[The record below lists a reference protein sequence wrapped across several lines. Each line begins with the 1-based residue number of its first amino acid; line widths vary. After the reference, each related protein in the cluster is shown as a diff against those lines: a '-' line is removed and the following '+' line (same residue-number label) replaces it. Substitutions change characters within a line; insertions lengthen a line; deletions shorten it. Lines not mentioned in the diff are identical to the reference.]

1 LPLHDLAQCQVP
13 PGSLERTGG
22 GRSEHTAPS
31 ASRAARED
39 LKGTTY
45 ELFILA
51 ISVLSIVNLVL
62 EVAIPD
68 QTQAWRLILYIDVAL
83 TLIFLADFSYRLL
96 TAPTK
101 WWYLRHG
108 GGVFDFLGCVP
119 GFRIFRLFRIL
130 RAVRI
135 IRRLGGPRV
144 LRELREGLASGTLYL
159 VVFLGLFILKFT
171 GLLELH
177 FEEDAPG
184 ANITTGGDALWW
196 RYATATTVAYGDQ
209 FPITTGGR
217 IVGVVMLTV
226 GVALFATFSGF
237 LANAFLSSKA
247 KKPAEPGDSGDLHEA
262 LAELERLAA
271 EQQRATAV
279 LRTRIAEL
287 QSQA

>member
-1 LPLHDLAQCQVP
+1 MR
-13 PGSLERTGG
+13 GEF
-22 GRSEHTAPS
+22 
-31 ASRAARED
+31 RAVSSDAGARED

-51 ISVLSIVNLVL
+51 ISILSIVNLVL

-68 QTQAWRLILYIDVAL
+68 QTQSWWLIVYIDVAL
-83 TLIFLADFSYRLL
+83 TLIFLVDFTYRLT

-108 GGVFDFLGCVP
+108 GGVFDFLGCLP
-119 GFRIFRLFRIL
+119 GLRIFRLFRIL

-135 IRRLGGPRV
+135 IRKLGGPRV
-144 LRELREGLASGTLYL
+144 LRELHEGLATGTLYL
-159 VVFLGLFILKFT
+159 VVFLGLFTLEFV

-196 RYATATTVAYGDQ
+196 GYVTATTVGYGDQ
-209 FPITTGGR
+209 YPVTLGGR
-217 IVGVVMLTV
+217 IVGVMMLTV

-237 LANAFLSSKA
+237 LANAFLSIKQA
-247 KKPAEPGDSGDLHEA
+247 KPADEPTAEGDLQAA
-262 LAELERLAA
+262 LTELEHLAA

-279 LRTRIAEL
+279 LRARLAEL
-287 QSQA
+287 QSRA

>member
-1 LPLHDLAQCQVP
+1 MSTA
-13 PGSLERTGG
+13 TGQ
-22 GRSEHTAPS
+22 
-31 ASRAARED
+31 RED

-51 ISVLSIVNLVL
+51 ISILSIVNLAL
-62 EVAIPD
+62 EFVVPSES
-68 QTQAWRLILYIDVAL
+68 QSWRLILYIDSAL
-83 TLIFLADFSYRLL
+83 TVIFLTDFTYRLF

-108 GGVFDFLGCVP
+108 GGVFDFLGCLP
-119 GFRIFRLFRIL
+119 GLRIFRLFRIL

-144 LRELREGLASGTLYL
+144 LRELRDGLASGTLYL
-159 VVFLGLFILKFT
+159 VVFLGLFILEFA
-171 GLLELH
+171 GLLELY
-177 FEEDAPG
+177 FEEDAPE

-196 RYATATTVAYGDQ
+196 GYVTATTVGYGDQ
-209 FPITTGGR
+209 FPVTAGGR

-237 LANAFLSSKA
+237 LANKFLSGA
-247 KKPAEPGDSGDLHEA
+247 REAAEPSEEGDLQSA

-271 EQQRATAV
+271 EQRQALAALRARV
-279 LRTRIAEL
+279 AEL
-287 QSQA
+287 GPD